1 MIFNK
6 TKRIEVSIFFDTLM
20 ILEDIMF
27 EYVLFDQNNQ
37 LKEERQSNQGIS
49 WLEKISKLKEV
60 LEII

>member
-1 MIFNK
+1 
-6 TKRIEVSIFFDTLM
+6 M